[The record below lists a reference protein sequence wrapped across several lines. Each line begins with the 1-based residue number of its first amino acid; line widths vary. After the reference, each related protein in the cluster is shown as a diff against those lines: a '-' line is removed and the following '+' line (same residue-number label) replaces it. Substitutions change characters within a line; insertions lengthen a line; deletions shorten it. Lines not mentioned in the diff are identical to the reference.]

1 MRNLG
6 YQNHSII
13 EPNVELA
20 AVCENKKFNVICKF
34 LERVSKTDLPNCSKV
49 FTSFELF
56 EHLHDP
62 KHFLQVLYKLMGSG
76 DFFIFT
82 TLNGNG
88 LDIACLQEK
97 SKAVTPPQHINFFN
111 PQSISL
117 LLRNVGFDLVKVE
130 TPGKLDVDILSKN
143 VESIQDQFWKSILFY
158 ADDRKKRDLQNVV
171 VKNSWSSHMRIVAV
185 KP

>member
-6 YQNHSII
+6 YQNFNSII

-20 AVCENKKFNVICKF
+20 AVCENKNSMLF
-34 LERVSKTDLPNCSKV
+34 VSFWKECQKQTFQTVLKSSQVLNCSNI
-49 FTSFELF
+49 S
-56 EHLHDP
+56 DP

-143 VESIQDQFWKSILFY
+143 VESIQDQF
-158 ADDRKKRDLQNVV
+158 
-171 VKNSWSSHMRIVAV
+171 
-185 KP
+185 